1 MGLLPRSS
9 RAFAAPPRASW
20 RSGEALSCETSVFA
34 LALEPRYMFDAA
46 GLATGA
52 EAAEQTAGQTA
63 GQTAEQGQ
71 SGDGDDG
78 SAGERDADAD
88 DPALDAA
95 LAAYTPPADEAG
107 ADGTDGGGAESRTA
121 SESTSGEALLSEGEG
136 EGEGG
141 SGPTAVPMEVPN
153 GETAGEALLAA
164 APADARTEIVFV
176 DTSVG
181 DYETLV
187 AGIGEAA
194 EVVEIGTASPALG
207 QIADAL
213 AGRSGVD
220 AIHIVSHGQV
230 GALAF
235 GAGTVDAGNL
245 ADYAAQLQAIGA
257 ALGEAGDILLYGCYV
272 GADGQGAAFLDALA
286 EATGADVAAS
296 DDLTGAAE
304 LGGDWVLEAE
314 TGAIE
319 TVAIAAQSFS
329 GTLNVVGASYDY
341 FSGFRTGTVQDPGG
355 PEIEFGGAGTGVQI
369 DITSNQLILNFNT
382 NGSLN
387 VSSDLVFFGTG
398 FQSIDSVSVNSS
410 SISPTPSFTLADRD
424 SVAGDASFTAGTD
437 GINDTIVIG
446 AFSYTNG
453 DQIIVDFTSSSANA
467 APALGGTPPD
477 ATVTED
483 VATAIDLSAYNVS
496 DADGDTLT
504 LTLAVDRGTIASV
517 DGDGV
522 TAGVTVANSGTA
534 AMTLQGTAASLNTYL
549 NDSSKIRYTTA
560 LNDTT
565 AATLT
570 VTPNDGTVD
579 GTPDTVTINVT
590 PVNDAP
596 VLNAGA
602 SPALTGIV
610 EDAGDDDGS
619 GADGDDD
626 ATNNANNPGT
636 SVAAMVVDGSITDPD
651 GGAVEAIA
659 VTAVDNTN
667 GVWQYS
673 TDNGANW
680 TAFSGTS
687 GSSVDLSSAARLLDG
702 TLADAATNLIRF
714 VPDADYNGTA
724 TITFRAWDRS
734 SGSAGGTADT
744 TTNGGATAFSA
755 ASDTASISVS
765 AVNDAPTI
773 SGLPASVSFTEDTQ
787 GNFDI
792 SAATFADVDSG
803 SGNVTLTLA
812 AGAGTFAATSGG
824 GVTIG
829 GSGSGTL
836 TLTGTAANIDSY
848 LNAAGNIQYTPAS
861 NASGSPATTV
871 TVTANDGGNTGSGGG
886 GNVSLGTINVN
897 VSAVND
903 DPTISS
909 LPASVTVTED
919 QASNFDLS
927 AATFA
932 DVDSGGAA
940 ISLVLTAGAGTFTA
954 SDSGGVTVSGSGSG
968 ALTLSGTAAN
978 IDTFLNTAS
987 NIQYTTASN
996 ANGTPA
1002 TTVTLTANDGGNT
1015 GTGGGT
1021 NVTLGTVNVNVT
1033 AVNDAPVFAGLDGA
1047 PSFTED
1053 GSAVQLDADVTVSDV
1068 ELGALNG
1075 GNGDFAGASL
1085 TIARNGG
1092 ANADDRLSVASG
1104 GSLTVAGGPD
1114 GGGTITAGGN
1124 VIATIANTGNGQI
1137 QISFADNGTIPT
1149 TALVN
1154 EVLQAIRYLNAG
1166 DDPPA
1171 SVQLDWSF
1179 SDGNSGD
1186 AQGTGANPGTGTGS
1200 TTVSI
1205 TGVNDEPTL
1214 TATGQD
1220 PTYVEGGGAPGA
1232 DLYSTVN
1239 ASTVESGQ
1247 TFTSLTLTVTNV
1259 SDGANEILRVD
1270 GSDVALT
1277 DGNSVTTATN
1287 GLTVNVSVAGSTA
1300 TVSFTGASLSAA
1312 ALQTLVDALAYRNAS
1327 DNPTTAGNRVVTITQ
1342 VTDSG
1347 ASGGANDNT
1356 AALTLASTVSLTAV
1370 NNPPV
1375 VGSVFGETSQVTAG
1389 SGAQN
1394 VSGFDDAT
1402 VSNPDSADYDGGVL
1416 TLVQGSG
1423 TTNGSWGL
1431 DGTTA
1436 TAGGDGSIAAGET
1449 IAVGGTS
1456 IGTVD
1461 ATNDG
1466 QGGNTLEIALNA
1478 DATSARIQSLIR
1490 ALTYS
1495 APSGLGDRGF
1505 TLTLNDAD
1513 GTSDGGD
1520 QDASGSFTVSV
1531 TPNPPVVAN
1540 LDGDSVSTPNGTAV
1554 SIDQGGNATVS
1565 DPDSANFNGGNLT
1578 ITRTSG
1584 SGDFSLNAAA
1594 ATSGGDGT
1602 IAAGQTV
1609 AVGGTDIGTVTTDGQ
1624 GTNDLVITF
1633 NSADATPAR
1642 VQALIRALQ
1651 FSSTDGGSNTFSLT
1665 VTDAGSSAATSTAAG
1680 FTVDVEAAPVNSVP
1694 GAQTATDGTALALGG
1709 ISVADADS
1717 ANVTTTVSVGAG
1729 QGTFTT
1735 SGAATIAGGGT
1746 NSIQISGTLAAVNAT
1761 LANLAYTPAVDSSG
1775 NQTITVLTSDG
1786 TNSDTDTI
1794 AVTVSDRPN
1803 LGNLAGDSQT
1813 VTPGSTANLDAGANA
1828 TVTDTDSADF
1838 DGGNLT
1844 LSRVSG
1850 SLSGNFSLD
1859 GTTATADGD
1868 GTIAAGETI
1877 AVGGTSIGTVTSDG
1891 QGTNNLVIAL
1901 NADATPARV
1910 ATLLQ
1915 NLRYTSSAAGTHG
1928 FDVTL
1933 TDAAGGTTSEAARAE
1948 LVFNSAPAITTN
1960 TGLSHTAGTATVLT
1974 TAMLAASDAEGDAV
1988 TYPLTSAPGTGSLRL
2003 DGSALAAGQSFTAAQ
2018 LAAGQVSFLAPADTP
2033 AGSTSFQVTP
2043 GDGTSSGAAAS
2054 VAVAI
2059 AAAPAAETGT
2069 AETGTGD
2076 TGTGGTGTGGT
2087 GDTGEADDDGDAVT
2101 VVVERRGPVQLV
2113 LVQTPA
2119 GNLQFATAPTQVSG
2133 AAVQAIFSTFEQG
2146 NSPLARAFYSS
2157 LLGGSATPV
2166 AQAFASAVSDPAV
2179 RGLLSAAANEGRAL
2193 YYFDGSDW
2201 QLLDLSTLDDAGAIQ
2216 QAGGAP
2222 GTNPDASQSA
2232 AATAATATAATATAA
2247 TATAATAGL
2256 PDGIQLAAQLGDQL
2270 GDQLGNTQLGAQP
2283 GDTQPGAQPG
2293 DPQPGDPQPGDPL
2306 APRAAAPAGA
2316 ESFQRQLAAA
2326 ALGFEREAARLAAA
2340 LLATKT

>member
-1 MGLLPRSS
+1 M
-9 RAFAAPPRASW
+9 
-20 RSGEALSCETSVFA
+20 
-34 LALEPRYMFDAA
+34 
-46 GLATGA
+46 GA
-52 EAAEQTAGQTA
+52 E
-63 GQTAEQGQ
+63 
-71 SGDGDDG
+71 
-78 SAGERDADAD
+78 
-88 DPALDAA
+88 
-95 LAAYTPPADEAG
+95 
-107 ADGTDGGGAESRTA
+107 
-121 SESTSGEALLSEGEG
+121 
-136 EGEGG
+136 
-141 SGPTAVPMEVPN
+141 
-153 GETAGEALLAA
+153 
-164 APADARTEIVFV
+164 
-176 DTSVG
+176 
-181 DYETLV
+181 
-187 AGIGEAA
+187 
-194 EVVEIGTASPALG
+194 
-207 QIADAL
+207 
-213 AGRSGVD
+213 
-220 AIHIVSHGQV
+220 
-230 GALAF
+230 
-235 GAGTVDAGNL
+235 
-245 ADYAAQLQAIGA
+245 
-257 ALGEAGDILLYGCYV
+257 GDILLYGCYV
-272 GADGQGAAFLDALA
+272 AADGSGGAFLDALA

-296 DDLTGAAE
+296 DDLTGADAQ
-304 LGGDWVLEAE
+304 GGDWTLESA
-314 TGAIE
+314 TGA
-319 TVAIAAQSFS
+319 VFDGQVDDLMAQSGFQGVLALS
-329 GTLNVVGASYDY
+329 PGTI
-341 FSGFRTGTVQDPGG
+341 T
-355 PEIEFGGAGTGVQI
+355 FG
-369 DITSNQLILNFNT
+369 T
-382 NGSLN
+382 NGSDILIAPQSSNPSASN
-387 VSSDLVFFGTG
+387 VAGSGLDVQVVMTSGDARIVLARDPSISDNSTDLVLQPDSAATDFGV
-398 FQSIDSVSVNSS
+398 IDY
-410 SISPTPSFTLADRD
+410 I
-424 SVAGDASFTAGTD
+424 SFTADDGGDFQLDSFEFAYNAAADSTFNVQAFSNGSQVGSNVAVSVARETATTVNLGADFENIDEFRVVVGFAAKTNFDNFVIAAAVAPNTAPVFTSAPNGSIGENVANGTNVVNVDANDGDGGGTD
-437 GINDTIVIG
+437 AGITYSITGGNTDADGDGNLPFAIDAATGQITVNDTGDIDFESGTTAYALTVQADDGG
-446 AFSYTNG
+446 ASNNTTTANLTVSITNDG
-453 DQIIVDFTSSSANA
+453 TGATARLEGVSDGQTSFTSSSQTFGVTGTFTLQSETGFGSNLAGETGRSDGYADTGIGVSRSGDVGGVSAPAGYTFRALGFDVWPSGDAGTSPLA
-467 APALGGTPPD
+467 APQSITVVGYNGGVEALRATVSSFAYGQSPAAFGGAWQRIDLTGTAFRTTSIDAVRFELTGGQNYLALDNFTYDNLAVSNDPPALGGTPPD

-483 VATAIDLSAYNVS
+483 VAGAIDLSAYNVS

-579 GTPDTVTINVT
+579 GTPDTVTISVT

-755 ASDTASISVS
+755 ASDTASIGVS
-765 AVNDAPTI
+765 
-773 SGLPASVSFTEDTQ
+773 
-787 GNFDI
+787 
-792 SAATFADVDSG
+792 
-803 SGNVTLTLA
+803 
-812 AGAGTFAATSGG
+812 
-824 GVTIG
+824 
-829 GSGSGTL
+829 
-836 TLTGTAANIDSY
+836 
-848 LNAAGNIQYTPAS
+848 
-861 NASGSPATTV
+861 
-871 TVTANDGGNTGSGGG
+871 
-886 GNVSLGTINVN
+886 
-897 VSAVND
+897 
-903 DPTISS
+903 
-909 LPASVTVTED
+909 
-919 QASNFDLS
+919 
-927 AATFA
+927 
-932 DVDSGGAA
+932 
-940 ISLVLTAGAGTFTA
+940 
-954 SDSGGVTVSGSGSG
+954 
-968 ALTLSGTAAN
+968 
-978 IDTFLNTAS
+978 
-987 NIQYTTASN
+987 
-996 ANGTPA
+996 
-1002 TTVTLTANDGGNT
+1002 
-1015 GTGGGT
+1015 
-1021 NVTLGTVNVNVT
+1021 

-1092 ANADDRLSVASG
+1092 ANADDSFGFDTSGASFTVSG
-1104 GSLTVAGGPD
+1104 GNLQSGGLTFATFTNTGGTLTVNFTSS
-1114 GGGTITAGGN
+1114 GTTA
-1124 VIATIANTGNGQI
+1124 
-1137 QISFADNGTIPT
+1137 T
-1149 TALVN
+1149 TALVAA
-1154 EVLQAIRYLNAG
+1154 VLQRIAYQNTG

-1179 SDGNSGD
+1179 GDGNSGD

-1214 TATGQD
+1214 TATRQD
-1220 PTYVEGGGAPGA
+1220 PTYVEGAAAA
-1232 DLYSTVN
+1232 DLYSTVA

-1813 VTPGSTANLDAGANA
+1813 ATPGSTANLDAGANA

-1859 GTTATADGD
+1859 GTTATSDGD

-1915 NLRYTSSAAGTHG
+1915 NLRYTTSAAGTHG

-1988 TYPLTSAPGTGSLRL
+1988 TYTLTSAPGTGSLRL

-2069 AETGTGD
+2069 AETGTAD
-2076 TGTGGTGTGGT
+2076 TGTGDTGTGGT